1 MNLMK
6 MYKHFVVIYMKGK
19 LAYHFAL
26 VFELIANTIQ
36 IGVYFAGFMVIFHNF
51 ENIAGWSE
59 YEVLFMFTTSWL
71 AYSFS
76 CFFFWSPMKDMGELI
91 RSGKFDLYLTRP
103 ISPLMYMVLSQF
115 QYTFI
120 PRLVLSIVFWVYS
133 MNKLSIEWNPG
144 NIAFY
149 SINMLSAFVIF
160 SAITIFTGTISF
172 WTVKS
177 EEIVSLLTNNN
188 HGLKNYTDYPITIYS
203 KGVQFILIAI
213 IPYAFTG
220 YYPVASLLGKVLTFP
235 IFAFQ
240 ISEGYTHT
248 KDLKKYYPLLPR
260 DMTWFI
266 QIKRLLFKNLKKYA
280 LFLVRRMTT

>member
-1 MNLMK
+1 MNLLK
-6 MYKHFVVIYMKGK
+6 MYKHFVIIYMKGK

-26 VFELIANTIQ
+26 IFELIANTIQ
-36 IGVYFAGFMVIFHNF
+36 IGIYFAGFMVIFHNF
-51 ENIAGWSE
+51 DTIAGWNC

-103 ISPLMYMVLSQF
+103 IKPLLYMVLSQF

-120 PRLVLSIVFWVYS
+120 PRLVLSIVFWLYS
-133 MNKLSIEWNPG
+133 MSKLSIAWTPKV
-144 NIAFY
+144 IALY
-149 SINMLSAFVIF
+149 GINLISAFVIF

-188 HGLKNYTDYPITIYS
+188 YGLKNYTDYPITIYG
-203 KGVQFILIAI
+203 KGVQGILSFV
-213 IPYAFTG
+213 IPYALTG
-220 YYPVASLLGKVLTFP
+220 YYPVAYILGKDVPYPSLSHISPLIAVIAATISY
-235 IFAFQ
+235 IFWNYGLRHYGSAG
-240 ISEGYTHT
+240 S
-248 KDLKKYYPLLPR
+248 
-260 DMTWFI
+260 
-266 QIKRLLFKNLKKYA
+266 
-280 LFLVRRMTT
+280 